1 MTKLK
6 LFFAAALIAA
16 SFGAQAQDSVDR
28 GMLALLKGDTD
39 AALQVFRPLAQ
50 NGNAEAQYHLAYMYQ
65 SGTGVKQNDEE
76 ALKWYLKAAANG
88 HQGAN
93 VQAQVLKRRFQ

>member
-1 MTKLK
+1 MNRLQ
-6 LFFAAALIAA
+6 LIFAAALVAISLNA
-16 SFGAQAQDSVDR
+16 FGQEPVDR

-39 AALQVFRPLAQ
+39 AALEVFRPLAQ
-50 NGNAEAQYHLAYMYQ
+50 DGNAEAQYHLAYMYQ
-65 SGTGVKQNDEE
+65 SGTGVQQNDKE

-93 VQAQVLKRRFQ
+93 VQAQVLQRRF